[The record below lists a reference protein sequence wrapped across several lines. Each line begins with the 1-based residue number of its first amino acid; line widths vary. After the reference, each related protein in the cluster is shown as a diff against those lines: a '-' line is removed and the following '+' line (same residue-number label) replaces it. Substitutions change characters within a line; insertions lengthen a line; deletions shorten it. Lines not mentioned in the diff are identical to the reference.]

1 MFARNRLLLWGN
13 EALAFR
19 NLKDGFIAR
28 VLRRI
33 KNRGKLAKSKKVSG
47 SGFIVVCKVEV
58 RSKHHELI
66 SSVVFD
72 ARRPLMAP
80 VAPKR
85 NSIGF
90 IAKP

>member
-1 MFARNRLLLWGN
+1 MSATNRLSLLG
-13 EALAFR
+13 EETLAFR
-19 NLKDGFIAR
+19 NLADGFIAR

-33 KNRGKLAKSKKVSG
+33 VLRSRMSKSKG
-47 SGFIVVCKVEV
+47 QAGRGFVVVCRVEV
-58 RSKHHELI
+58 RSKHHELV

-72 ARRPLMAP
+72 ARRPVVMP